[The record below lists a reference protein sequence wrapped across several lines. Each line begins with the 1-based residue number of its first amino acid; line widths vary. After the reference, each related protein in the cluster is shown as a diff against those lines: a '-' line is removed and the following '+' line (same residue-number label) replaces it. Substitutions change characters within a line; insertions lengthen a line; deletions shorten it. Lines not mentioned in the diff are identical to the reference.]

1 MQRNEAIE
9 IIKKIKDECS
19 RADANCGGCIYHE
32 IYGEC
37 PLVGNPE
44 TWDIQEG
51 KTDAKFIQKKH
62 VF

>member
-19 RADANCGGCIYHE
+19 RADANCDGCIYHE
-32 IYGEC
+32 TYGEC

-44 TWDIQEG
+44 TWDI
-51 KTDAKFIQKKH
+51 
-62 VF
+62 